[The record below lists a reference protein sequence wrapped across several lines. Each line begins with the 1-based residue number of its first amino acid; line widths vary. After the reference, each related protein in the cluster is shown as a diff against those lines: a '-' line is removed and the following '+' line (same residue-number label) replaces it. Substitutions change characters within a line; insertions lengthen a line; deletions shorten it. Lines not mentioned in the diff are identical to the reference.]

1 MCNHVTTTH
10 PMHGGY
16 STSACV
22 RSGYYTSA
30 CVRSGYYTSACGMW
44 RVKVGVQAFKNK
56 LHTHIPLDYARIEFL
71 FYIKIKNKN
80 KKERENL

>member
-10 PMHGGY
+10 PMHGDY

-30 CVRSGYYTSACGMW
+30 CGVW